1 MWEPTA
7 AERNWHCFSPAR
19 SHQSPHRYTNGF
31 LHAMEALQPWAAHQ
45 WSVLPPVAPV
55 TLPVHNVELGLSS
68 EDETAALLPRGAG
81 GLVGAQRARPQPRG
95 TLNDAL
101 IAARG
106 RGPMPRRTA
115 SLGGPLASA
124 QPATDGC
131 PPSSASPPLLGSFR
145 VVGGLHGA
153 NGPRSAQPIGSGCSQ
168 PPRPHSGEP
177 LAAARDP
184 RPCGVGLGSRHPP
197 APCTAS
203 PALTG
208 APAPADCYPPPAVVL
223 IRGNARTRQSL
234 IGQRAVVRRAVGL
247 GGWHW
252 LVSRVRGRRSCARAG
267 APPAPCAMR
276 GTLPAA
282 HQFAHPLA
290 WRAAGAAV
298 WRGGQAAAQ
307 RARGAGAAH
316 RRRDGEAAGR
326 QGPCRACPSLPAPAA
341 LVQACTALWRH
352 AVLQNRFIQPKVLLP
367 QLLCAILA
375 LQDMSEEEEER
386 RREQQQSVAR
396 GYAYEPAEPHAEGGL
411 ERRLIECLSA
421 ACWLLC
427 VLPACRWRPT

>member
-1 MWEPTA
+1 MGRTA
-7 AERNWHCFSPAR
+7 PQRP
-19 SHQSPHRYTNGF
+19 PHRQRVLATPTP
-31 LHAMEALQPWAAHQ
+31 ALGR
-45 WSVLPPVAPV
+45 APCSC
-55 TLPVHNVELGLSS
+55 PGPQ
-68 EDETAALLPRGAG
+68 ALWGRIG
-81 GLVGAQRARPQPRG
+81 
-95 TLNDAL
+95 
-101 IAARG
+101 IAA
-106 RGPMPRRTA
+106 
-115 SLGGPLASA
+115 
-124 QPATDGC
+124 
-131 PPSSASPPLLGSFR
+131 PPCALYC
-145 VVGGLHGA
+145 
-153 NGPRSAQPIGSGCSQ
+153 Q
-168 PPRPHSGEP
+168 PRPH
-177 LAAARDP
+177 RRP
-184 RPCGVGLGSRHPP
+184 RPRRLLS
-197 APCTAS
+197 
-203 PALTG
+203 
-208 APAPADCYPPPAVVL
+208 PAVVL

-421 ACWLLC
+421 ACWLFC
-427 VLPACRWRPT
+427 VLPACRWRPTSVEKDGACLLLVRQTSQPLTRYSAFVPLPADRPRPPRRPSSVPPQPHSFLDDYSQGGRARMPSSRGACRRPPLQPGLASRGRWQSGLASSSVCSQGLQAGGGGTGCDWLGC

>member
-115 SLGGPLASA
+115 SLGGALASA

-153 NGPRSAQPIGSGCSQ
+153 NGPAAPTPSAAGA
-168 PPRPHSGEP
+168 RNPH
-177 LAAARDP
+177 
-184 RPCGVGLGSRHPP
+184 
-197 APCTAS
+197 
-203 PALTG
+203 
-208 APAPADCYPPPAVVL
+208 
-223 IRGNARTRQSL
+223 ARTRASPLQL
-234 IGQRAVVRRAVGL
+234 PGTPGPVGSD
-247 GGWHW
+247 WD
-252 LVSRVRGRRSCARAG
+252 
-267 APPAPCAMR
+267 R
-276 GTLPAA
+276 GT
-282 HQFAHPLA
+282 PL
-290 WRAAGAAV
+290 RPV
-298 WRGGQAAAQ
+298 
-307 RARGAGAAH
+307 
-316 RRRDGEAAGR
+316 
-326 QGPCRACPSLPAPAA
+326 LPAPPSPAPPPPPIVIPCSGAHPWQRTHAA
-341 LVQACTALWRH
+341 VTHRPARG
-352 AVLQNRFIQPKVLLP
+352 
-367 QLLCAILA
+367 CAAGGGPRRLA
-375 LQDMSEEEEER
+375 L
-386 RREQQQSVAR
+386 A
-396 GYAYEPAEPHAEGGL
+396 GEP
-411 ERRLIECLSA
+411 S
-421 ACWLLC
+421 
-427 VLPACRWRPT
+427 